1 MNYLV
6 ENGISEKTVESIKK
20 LYSQDIQDSLVF
32 NQANVIDI
40 IDFLK
45 DSGVTIENI
54 NRIFLININVFFKS
68 INTLKKNFSKY
79 DKENLAIVLNDN
91 IDLIEDLL

>member
-32 NQANVIDI
+32 NQANVI
-40 IDFLK
+40 
-45 DSGVTIENI
+45 
-54 NRIFLININVFFKS
+54 
-68 INTLKKNFSKY
+68 
-79 DKENLAIVLNDN
+79 
-91 IDLIEDLL
+91 